1 MISYLFSSNAT
12 QSWSNK
18 FLMSINGRGHEDKR
32 ELYWCSQRGCGFDE
46 FIRIKIGV
54 WLIQIN
60 IEHFHN
66 PLSFI
71 NTRVFPFIFY
81 DDIAIDREWPTST
94 LIRRWWD
101 VETASLRWRITTLM
115 WRRTTSKYR
124 RSDPG
129 TLTSRRQDQHPID
142 TDKLN
147 SVNNL

>member
-32 ELYWCSQRGCGFDE
+32 ELYWCSQRGCGFNE

-81 DDIAIDREWPTST
+81 DQNRSRVANH
-94 LIRRWWD
+94 RRWTID
-101 VETASLRWRITTLM
+101 VDATANDVKIPTFRSTIDCRSEKCWWVNDRIGIWLIQI
-115 WRRTTSKYR
+115 S
-124 RSDPG
+124 
-129 TLTSRRQDQHPID
+129 
-142 TDKLN
+142 
-147 SVNNL
+147 

>member
-1 MISYLFSSNAT
+1 VISYLFSSNAT

-32 ELYWCSQRGCGFDE
+32 ELYWCSQRGCGFNE

-81 DDIAIDREWPTST
+81 DQNRSRVADHQRWTIDVDATANDVKITTFRSTIDRRSEKCWRVDDRIGIW
-94 LIRRWWD
+94 LIQISWTVYLIYKWIILYF
-101 VETASLRWRITTLM
+101 S
-115 WRRTTSKYR
+115 
-124 RSDPG
+124 
-129 TLTSRRQDQHPID
+129 
-142 TDKLN
+142 
-147 SVNNL
+147 